1 MNNEINNREIAQY
14 IKQINS
20 IDVIYSFTYL
30 ELYPKF

>member
-14 IKQINS
+14 IKQINF